1 MIYRIFLILFFI
13 PTLTGAATLSVPLSA
28 VQTAQ
33 DTSTDSALRLVDA
46 PINGASELSGPVVEG
61 TVTKRAWRID
71 ASGLTP
77 KQIATPLIEQL
88 REQGFSTIFEC
99 SAAQCGGFDFRFAL
113 DVIAPPAMFVDLGNY
128 RFVSLRNGDM
138 GVTILAS
145 AAQSMAFIQISQ
157 VSKNELIEIKPTAS
171 TTTGD
176 PATTSLVKTTEPLA
190 QQFKIHGF
198 AKLNGLSFLT
208 GSATLTNPRAP
219 ALEALAK
226 YLRAHP
232 HQKIVLVGH
241 TDSQGALNSNIA
253 LSKKRAEAVLEA
265 LISDFDIPRARMDA
279 QGMGYLSP
287 ISSNLTA
294 QGREAN
300 RRVEAIVIS
309 NE

>member
-1 MIYRIFLILFFI
+1 M
-13 PTLTGAATLSVPLSA
+13 
-28 VQTAQ
+28 
-33 DTSTDSALRLVDA
+33 
-46 PINGASELSGPVVEG
+46 
-61 TVTKRAWRID
+61 
-71 ASGLTP
+71 
-77 KQIATPLIEQL
+77 ATPLIEQL
-88 REQGFSTIFEC
+88 HKQGFSIIFEC

-157 VSKNELIEIKPTAS
+157 VSKDGLIETKPTANTATENP
-171 TTTGD
+171 TTTILG
-176 PATTSLVKTTEPLA
+176 KTAAPLA

-208 GSATLTNPRAP
+208 GSTTLTNPRAP
-219 ALEALAK
+219 ALEALAE

-232 HQKIVLVGH
+232 NQKIALVGH
-241 TDSQGALNSNIA
+241 TDSQGTLNSNIA

-265 LISDFDIPRARMDA
+265 LVSDFNIPRVRMDA

-287 ISSNLTA
+287 IASNLTA

-300 RRVEAIVIS
+300 RRVEAIVTS
-309 NE
+309 TE